1 MPIKRLKLTPLEL
14 PIMQTLWARGVC
26 SVRELHEGFP
36 VKGRP
41 AFTTVQTMVY
51 RLEAKG
57 ALRRVKR
64 ISNANIF
71 EAVISRNE
79 AEGRLVED
87 LLRLFGGQTKA
98 VMSHLIGTGRLTL
111 ADIKEAEQTLRA
123 LSRKDKK
130 S

>member
-1 MPIKRLKLTPLEL
+1 MPLKRPKLTPLEL
-14 PIMQTLWARGVC
+14 TIMQTLWSRGAC

-36 VKGRP
+36 AKGRP

-51 RLEAKG
+51 RLEGKG
-57 ALRRVKR
+57 ALRRVKK

-71 EAVISRNE
+71 EAVVSREE

-87 LLRLFGGQTKA
+87 LLRLFGGRTRA
-98 VMSHLIGTGRLTL
+98 VMSHLIDSGRLTL
-111 ADIKEAEQTLRA
+111 EDIKEAEQTLRA
-123 LSRKDKK
+123 LSRKDK

>member
-1 MPIKRLKLTPLEL
+1 MAKRFKFTPVEM
-14 PIMQTLWARGVC
+14 PIMQALWARGTC
-26 SVRELHEGFP
+26 SVRELHEALP

-64 ISNANIF
+64 IGSANMFDAI
-71 EAVISRNE
+71 VSREE

-87 LLRLFGGQTKA
+87 LLRMFGGRTRA
-98 VMSHLIGTGRLTL
+98 VMSHLIGSGRLTL
-111 ADIKEAEQTLRA
+111 ADIKDAEQTFRA

>member
-1 MPIKRLKLTPLEL
+1 MPLKRPKLTPLEL
-14 PIMQTLWARGVC
+14 TIMQTLWSRGAC

-36 VKGRP
+36 AKGRP

-57 ALRRVKR
+57 ALRRVKK

-71 EAVISRNE
+71 EAVVSREE

-87 LLRLFGGQTKA
+87 LLRLFGGRTRA
-98 VMSHLIGTGRLTL
+98 VMSHLIDSGRLTL
-111 ADIKEAEQTLRA
+111 EDIKEAEHTLRA
-123 LSRKDKK
+123 LSRKDK